1 MERQM
6 YVRPRIK
13 MAETMTEEMMVTAS
27 IPVNETK
34 PAVAPEDADAKPLQ
48 GMSGSVWGD

>member
-6 YVRPRIK
+6 YVQPRIK
-13 MAETMTEEMMVTAS
+13 MAETMMEEMMETAS

-34 PAVAPEDADAKPLQ
+34 PAVDPEDADAKPLQ
-48 GMSGSVWGD
+48 GMSGSVWDD